1 MLNDIRDAQL
11 EAKAKALYSDEL
23 PYHNFSHILDTL
35 NSADIILTRCM
46 RENIRID
53 ARAVYF
59 ALLFHDAGY
68 HEDHAAKGY
77 KNKELYSVKLAQ
89 EILREHGISAS
100 LIGKVSKAILAT
112 ERNASFV
119 SAEHKA
125 VRAADLSGLAA
136 EYERFLESSIKLKRE
151 HEYLNQQPISWP
163 SWQSVSREVIGFYL
177 SQEIRLTS
185 YFHDENGE
193 SAYHK
198 SIRQNLARLLSE
210 PREPKIN

>member
-1 MLNDIRDAQL
+1 MLSPIRDPQL
-11 EAKAKALYSDEL
+11 EAKARALYSEEL

-35 NSADIILTRCM
+35 SSADLILERCA

-53 ARAVYF
+53 ARVVYF

-68 HEDHAAKGY
+68 HEDHAAKGFA
-77 KNKELYSVKLAQ
+77 NKELYSVDLAQ
-89 EILREHGISAS
+89 RCLREHGISAS
-100 LIGKVSKAILAT
+100 LVGKVSKAILAT
-112 ERNASFV
+112 ERNAKFV

-136 EYERFLESSIKLKRE
+136 AYERFLESSLKLKQE
-151 HEYLNQQPISWP
+151 HEYLHDEPISWP

-193 SAYHK
+193 SAFHK
-198 SIRQNLARLLSE
+198 SLRENLARLLSE
-210 PREPKIN
+210 PSEPSIN